1 MAEINVAQRKQSE
14 TSKQTREPGAGHQRL
29 NVFVG
34 KWNTEGQQHEGPVGP
49 AAKITA
55 VETFEWLTGEF
66 FLVHRFQGRVGDH
79 EAACIEIIGHDN
91 ASQSYPV
98 HSFYNNGVANE
109 WQYRERNGT
118 WTLTGDWQMKGESTR
133 VRCTIVFSDGGNT
146 MTGKW
151 EMASEGPGWQPF
163 WDVKATKVK

>member
-1 MAEINVAQRKQSE
+1 MAESNVAQRKQAE
-14 TSKQTREPGAGHQRL
+14 TSKQTTKPGAGHQRL

-66 FLVHRFQGRVGDH
+66 FLVHRFQGRVGAH
-79 EAACIEIIGHDN
+79 EAACIEIIGHDA
-91 ASQSYPV
+91 ASQAYPV
-98 HSFYNNGVANE
+98 HTFYNNGVANE

-118 WTLTGDWQMKGESTR
+118 WTLTGDWQMKGESIK
-133 VRCTIVFSDGGNT
+133 VRCTIVFSDEGNT
-146 MTGKW
+146 MTAKW
-151 EMASEGPGWQPF
+151 QMSSDGSDWQPF
-163 WDVKATKVK
+163 WDVKAMKVN